1 MRAHHAKLP
10 AMEKIGIRAL
20 RQHADAVLKRVQMG
34 ESLEVTDRG
43 RPIALLLPVDESRA
57 LRRLRRAGRVVRAR
71 GDLLEL
77 EPLRPKRGVEL
88 PSKRLRAMRKAER

>member
-1 MRAHHAKLP
+1 MPAHHAKLP

-43 RPIALLLPVDESRA
+43 RPIALLLPVDDSRA
-57 LRRLRRAGRVVRAR
+57 LKRLRRTGRLTHAR
-71 GDLLEL
+71 GDLLAL
-77 EPLRPKRGVEL
+77 EPLPPKRGVKL
-88 PSKRLRAMRKAER
+88 PSKRLLELRKAER